1 MPLPPAAYTI
11 GSGQRGIGA
20 SHAVERLRYILQD
33 ALVNIR
39 RSGWSGLASIGTIA
53 FSFVIVGIF
62 LIITRNLG
70 ALVSE
75 WKEQFQVTVFLEDG
89 ITAEQLNLLKKR
101 IQGERAVKAMT
112 YTSKEEALQSFKR
125 ELKGKESL
133 LEGLGE
139 NPIPASLQLRIHE
152 AYQTPEALR
161 QFTAS
166 LARLEGVEDVLYG
179 QEWVDRL
186 TAAVRML
193 RLLGLS
199 VGLALG
205 MASLLIVSN
214 TIRLAVYARAEEI
227 EIMRFVGATKLHIRA
242 PFLLEGMIQGGLGAG
257 MALLLLFGAYRAT
270 LWQLQLTPG
279 QIFGMGVGSFL
290 DPHWAGAMLL
300 AGAGVGAFGSLI
312 SVGRFLRA

>member
-1 MPLPPAAYTI
+1 M
-11 GSGQRGIGA
+11 
-20 SHAVERLRYILQD
+20 ERLRYILQD

-39 RSGWSGLASIGTIA
+39 RSRWGGLASIGTIVV
-53 FSFVIVGIF
+53 SFVIVGIF

-70 ALVSE
+70 ALVAE

-89 ITAEQLNLLKKR
+89 ITPEQLTLLKKR
-101 IQGERAVKAMT
+101 IESERAVKAT
-112 YTSKEEALQSFKR
+112 THTSKEEALQSFKR
-125 ELKGKESL
+125 ELRGKESL

-139 NPIPASLQLRIHE
+139 NPIPASIQLRIHE

-161 QFTAS
+161 QLSAS
-166 LARLEGVEDVLYG
+166 LSRLEGVEDVLYG

-186 TAAVRML
+186 SAAVRML

-227 EIMRFVGATKLHIRA
+227 EIMRLVGATKMHIRA

-257 MALLLLFGAYRAT
+257 LALLVLFGAYRVT

-279 QIFGMGVGSFL
+279 QIFGVGVGSFL
-290 DPHWAGAMLL
+290 DPRWGGAMLL
-300 AGAGVGAFGSLI
+300 AGAGLGAFGSLI

>member
-1 MPLPPAAYTI
+1 M
-11 GSGQRGIGA
+11 
-20 SHAVERLRYILQD
+20 ERLQYILQD
-33 ALVNIR
+33 ALLNIR

-62 LIITRNLG
+62 LIISRNLG

-89 ITAEQLNLLKKR
+89 ITPEQLTLLKKR
-101 IQGERAVKAMT
+101 IQSERAVKTMT
-112 YTSKEEALQSFKR
+112 YTSKEEALQSFKQ
-125 ELKGKESL
+125 ELKGQESL

-139 NPIPASLQLRIHE
+139 NPIPASLQLRIHDV
-152 AYQTPEALR
+152 YQTPEALR

-166 LARLEGVEDVLYG
+166 LGRLEGVEDVLYG

-186 TAAVRML
+186 SAAVRML
-193 RLLGLS
+193 RLLGMS

-227 EIMRFVGATKLHIRA
+227 EIMRLVGATKLHVRA
-242 PFLLEGMIQGGLGAG
+242 PFLLEGMIQGGLGAVA
-257 MALLLLFGAYRAT
+257 ALLLLFGAYRAT
-270 LWQLQLTPG
+270 LWQLQLAPG
-279 QIFGMGVGSFL
+279 EIFGMGVGSFL
-290 DPHWAGAMLL
+290 DPHWAVAMLVV
-300 AGAGVGAFGSLI
+300 GAGVGAFGSLI

>member
-1 MPLPPAAYTI
+1 M
-11 GSGQRGIGA
+11 
-20 SHAVERLRYILQD
+20 ERLQYILQD
-33 ALVNIR
+33 ALLNIR
-39 RSGWSGLASIGTIA
+39 RSGWSGLASIATIA

-89 ITAEQLNLLKKR
+89 ITPEQLTLLKKR
-101 IQGERAVKAMT
+101 IQSERAVKTMT
-112 YTSKEEALQSFKR
+112 YTSKEEALQSFKQ
-125 ELKGKESL
+125 ELKGQESL

-139 NPIPASLQLRIHE
+139 NPIPASLQLRIHDV
-152 AYQTPEALR
+152 YQTPEALR

-166 LARLEGVEDVLYG
+166 LGRLEGVEDVLYG

-186 TAAVRML
+186 SAAVRML
-193 RLLGLS
+193 RLLGMS

-227 EIMRFVGATKLHIRA
+227 EIMRLVGATKLHVRA
-242 PFLLEGMIQGGLGAG
+242 PFLLEGMIQGGLGAVV
-257 MALLLLFGAYRAT
+257 ALLLLFGAYRAT

-279 QIFGMGVGSFL
+279 EIFGMGVGSFL
-290 DPHWAGAMLL
+290 DPHWAVAMLVV
-300 AGAGVGAFGSLI
+300 GAGVGAFGSLI

>member
-1 MPLPPAAYTI
+1 M
-11 GSGQRGIGA
+11 
-20 SHAVERLRYILQD
+20 ERLRYILQD
-33 ALVNIR
+33 ALVNIG
-39 RSGWSGLASIGTIA
+39 RSGWGGVASIGTIA
-53 FSFVIVGIF
+53 VSFLIVGIF
-62 LIITRNLG
+62 LIISRNLG
-70 ALVSE
+70 AVVAE

-89 ITAEQLNLLKKR
+89 ITPEQLTLVKKR
-101 IQGERAVKAMT
+101 IESERAVRAMS
-112 YTSKEEALQSFKR
+112 YTSKEEALQNFKR

-152 AYQTPEALR
+152 AYQTPEGLK

-179 QEWVDRL
+179 QEWVDRIMD
-186 TAAVRML
+186 AIRML

-205 MASLLIVSN
+205 LASLLIVSN

-227 EIMRFVGATKLHIRA
+227 EIMRLVGATKLHIRA
-242 PFLLEGMIQGGLGAG
+242 PFLLEGMIQGGLGAAI
-257 MALLLLFGAYRAT
+257 ALSLLFGAYQVA

-279 QIFGMGVGSFL
+279 QIFGMGMGTFFDARS
-290 DPHWAGAMLL
+290 AATMLL

>member
-1 MPLPPAAYTI
+1 M
-11 GSGQRGIGA
+11 
-20 SHAVERLRYILQD
+20 ERLRYILQD
-33 ALVNIR
+33 AVINIR
-39 RSGWSGLASIGTIA
+39 RSGWGGIASIGTIA
-53 FSFVIVGIF
+53 VSFVIVGIF
-62 LIITRNLG
+62 LIITGNLG
-70 ALVSE
+70 ALVAE
-75 WKEQFQVTVFLEDG
+75 WKEQFQVTVFLEDK
-89 ITAEQLNLLKKR
+89 ITAEQLALVKKR
-101 IQGERAVKAMT
+101 IQSERAVKGMS

-125 ELKGKESL
+125 ELRGKESL

-161 QFTAS
+161 SLTAS
-166 LARLEGVEDVLYG
+166 LARLEGVDDVLYG

-186 TAAVRML
+186 TGAIRLL

-214 TIRLAVYARAEEI
+214 TIRLAVYARVEEI
-227 EIMRFVGATKLHIRA
+227 EIMRLVGATKMHIRA
-242 PFLLEGMIQGGLGAG
+242 PFLLEGLIQGALGAG
-257 MALLLLFGAYRAT
+257 LALLLLFGAYRAT

-290 DPHWAGAMLL
+290 DPRWAGAMLV
-300 AGAGVGAFGSLI
+300 AGASVGAFGSLI
-312 SVGRFLRA
+312 SVHRFLRA

>member
-1 MPLPPAAYTI
+1 M
-11 GSGQRGIGA
+11 
-20 SHAVERLRYILQD
+20 ERLRYILQD
-33 ALVNIR
+33 AVTNIR

-62 LIITRNLG
+62 LIITGNLG

-101 IQGERAVKAMT
+101 IQSERAVKAMT

-166 LARLEGVEDVLYG
+166 LGRLEGVEDVQYG
-179 QEWVDRL
+179 QELVDRL
-186 TAAVRML
+186 SAAVRIL
-193 RLLGLS
+193 LLLGLS

-227 EIMRFVGATKLHIRA
+227 EIMRLVGATKLHIRA
-242 PFLLEGMIQGGLGAG
+242 PFLLEGLIQGGLGAG
-257 MALLLLFGAYRAT
+257 LALLLLFGAYRAT
-270 LWQLQLTPG
+270 LWQLQLMPG

-290 DPHWAGAMLL
+290 DPRWAGVMLA
-300 AGAGVGAFGSLI
+300 AGAGVGAFGSFI

>member
-227 EIMRFVGATKLHIRA
+227 EIMRFVGASKLHIRA

-290 DPHWAGAMLL
+290 DPHWAGVMLL